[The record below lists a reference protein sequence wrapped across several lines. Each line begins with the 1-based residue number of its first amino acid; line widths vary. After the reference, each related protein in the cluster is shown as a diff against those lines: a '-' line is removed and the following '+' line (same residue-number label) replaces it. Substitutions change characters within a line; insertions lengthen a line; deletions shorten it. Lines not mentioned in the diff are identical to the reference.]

1 VEFCVLNID
10 KNRDVYKQGRTIN
23 YFCVLFKIM
32 GTAQLHTSRKNQ
44 LFLILGMIF
53 LTNAIVAEFIGA
65 KIFSLEKTLGIEPLG
80 LNLFGDKFNFDMT
93 AGVILWPFVFILT
106 DLINEYFGKKGVQKL
121 SWIAAGLLIYSFIAV
136 RIAMWLDG
144 ADFWNVSGKSQG
156 LNDMQQAFNAVFG
169 QGLMI
174 ILGSLVA
181 FVIGQMV
188 DAFIFTKLKD
198 KTGDKMVWLRATGS
212 TVVSQFI
219 DSYVVLVI
227 AFYLGGKYDLIWVL
241 QVGTLN
247 YIYKLFM
254 AIVLLPLLY
263 FVHGIIDRYLGI
275 NQTSASIH
283 SES

>member
-1 VEFCVLNID
+1 MSNTTDFN
-10 KNRDVYKQGRTIN
+10 
-23 YFCVLFKIM
+23 
-32 GTAQLHTSRKNQ
+32 SRKNN
-44 LFLILGMIF
+44 LFLVLGMVF

-65 KIFSLEKTLGIEPLG
+65 KIFSLEKSLGIEPLG
-80 LNLFGDKFNFDMT
+80 LNIFGGKFNFDMT

-106 DLINEYFGKKGVQKL
+106 DIINEYFGKKGVQKL
-121 SWIAAGLLIYSFIAV
+121 SWIAASLLIYSFLAV
-136 RIAMWLDG
+136 RVAMWLDG
-144 ADFWNVSGKSQG
+144 ADFWNISGQTQG
-156 LNDMQQAFNAVFG
+156 LNDMQNAFNAVFG

-198 KTGDKMVWLRATGS
+198 KTGDKMIWLRATGS

-247 YIYKLFM
+247 YIYKLVM
-254 AIVLLPLLY
+254 AFILLPLLY

-275 NQTSASIH
+275 NRTSASNH
-283 SES
+283 LES